1 MNSFE
6 QKKEKNIL
14 KKEIII
20 KYKKLIL
27 RSVGLFYYL
36 NMTYKKFLEKIKNYS
51 NRTIEIYIKYAKLLE
66 RYKLNYKSMLLAS
79 ENISINTK
87 RLMISA
93 IKSYYKFLKD
103 ERYKEIE
110 LPRKEVLVK
119 EFVSFEEYKKYLSII
134 NRKTKMG
141 FQKRIIIRLLFE
153 TGIRSSELLKLNK
166 KNIKNNELHIFGKGR
181 RQRKVMISEW
191 LLEELNEYLKTSN
204 EVLFPFGYKNLYNKV
219 KLLDK
224 ERKLSPHM
232 FRRGYAK
239 YCFEKGVNIYDIS
252 LSMGHSNIETTVGY
266 IKRNSE
272 DVEIYKIF

>member
-1 MNSFE
+1 
-6 QKKEKNIL
+6 
-14 KKEIII
+14 
-20 KYKKLIL
+20 
-27 RSVGLFYYL
+27 
-36 NMTYKKFLEKIKNYS
+36 MTYKKFLEKIKNYS
-51 NRTIEIYIKYAKLLE
+51 YRTIEIYIKYAELLE
-66 RYKLNYKSMLLAS
+66 RYKLDYKSMLLAS

-119 EFVSFEEYKKYLSII
+119 DFVSFEEYKEYISSI
-134 NRKTKMG
+134 NRKTRMG
-141 FQKRIIIRLLFE
+141 FQKRIIVRLLFE
-153 TGIRSSELLKLNK
+153 TGIRSSELLNLK
-166 KNIKNNELHIFGKGR
+166 KEDIKNNELHIFGKGR
-181 RQRKVMISEW
+181 RQRKVKISEW
-191 LLEELNEYLKTSN
+191 LLEELKEYLSVSQ
-204 EVLFPFGYKNLYNKV
+204 EVLFPFGYKNLYNKIN
-219 KLLDK
+219 LLDK
-224 ERKLSPHM
+224 SRKLSPHM

-239 YCFEKGVNIYDIS
+239 YCFEKGINIYDIS